1 MPARR
6 PCITYESRK
15 CISGSMI
22 TEPSAFSG
30 MAARNTFAPLLHIS
44 RNSIACCTSSVSW
57 LRMHSF
63 TISDAIVGIFWLCDE
78 IFMNAPIR

>member
-1 MPARR
+1 MPASR

-15 CISGSMI
+15 CSSASTASAASG
-22 TEPSAFSG
+22 FSG
-30 MAARNTFAPLLHIS
+30 MAARKTLAPDLHIS
-44 RNSIACCTSSVSW
+44 RNSMACCTSSVSW
-57 LRMHSF
+57 LCMHSF